1 MRKRYK
7 NAGARAGA
15 FFLVMNMILWL
26 LPVGMVRVKAEG
38 GSYITQITLAEG
50 SLATLTLEESGYQTV
65 EQSLNPSGGAE
76 VHLGFQTGGEGDA
89 IRDILV
95 SASGSGSLTVDGCS
109 YQKVSD
115 ISLNSGAAGGGQR
128 FLYVSRDEKAG
139 EPIRGI
145 SFFAKKTKDGF
156 SSEGPVLASDGSE
169 VVTTDKHK
177 VANLDEGV
185 SGSEL
190 YLRMYKGNLYRPYVE
205 NVVVAEA
212 DSEEDAILELAGKR
226 CTYFVNYNI
235 GEDKSVMV
243 GYTRTDDEEKA
254 LRALVAIGGKESET
268 LTIKDVPYTPVD
280 GGRVKADKTYSFY
293 MTTDERAGEPIVD
306 LIACGYDPDE
316 FGLED
321 LNKES
326 DENKEAEEEKESDTG
341 DEAGEEPEQNEEE
354 PKEEAEEKDEKEE
367 EKEEEPKEDKKE
379 EAEEAPNEESHDEG
393 EAEDTVSEVGT
404 GRRIPGFLCV
414 VGLNDD
420 AFAVSGGSVGS
431 TEGTDEDARLAKA
444 YRLYS
449 EIEMKDWISGYF
461 LRGGGQT
468 ASKYLYEEGDYTSAS
483 NSDEK
488 LWISNIYCSG
498 KKGKQFINCI
508 GYVTKP
514 GEVDSDPFEVTL
526 ACDEAE
532 DYAKNRGEAESTA
545 SVFGMNIGQL
555 AMFGMI
561 FVIMAGIIISLGYK
575 LIKVR
580 KNDKTKGGSI

>member
-1 MRKRYK
+1 MRKKYK

-38 GSYITQITLAEG
+38 GSYITQITLEKG
-50 SLATLTLEESGYQTV
+50 SLGTLTLEESGYQMI
-65 EQSLNPSGGAE
+65 EQSLNPSGGE
-76 VHLGFQTGGEGDA
+76 EIHLGFQTGGEGDA

-95 SASGSGSLTVDGCS
+95 SAGGGESLTVDGCY

-115 ISLNSGAAGGGQR
+115 ISLNSGAAGGVLR

-177 VANLDEGV
+177 AANFDEGIG
-185 SGSEL
+185 GSEL

-226 CTYFVNYNI
+226 CTYFVNYDI

-254 LRALVAIGGKESET
+254 LRALVAIGGKEVES
-268 LTIKDVPYTPVD
+268 LTIKDVPYTPVE

-321 LNKES
+321 MNKE
-326 DENKEAEEEKESDTG
+326 KEEEKDAEEEKESETD
-341 DEAGEEPEQNEEE
+341 DEAGEEPEQNGEG
-354 PKEEAEEKDEKEE
+354 PKEEAKEKEE
-367 EKEEEPKEDKKE
+367 RKEEGKDEEPKEDKKE
-379 EAEEAPNEESHDEG
+379 ESEEEPPNEESHEDG
-393 EAEDTVSEVGT
+393 GAEDTVSEVGT
-404 GRRIPGFLCV
+404 GIRIPGFLCV

-420 AFAVSGGSVGS
+420 AFAASGGSVGS
-431 TEGTDEDARLAKA
+431 TEGTDEDVRLAKA

-449 EIEMKDWISGYF
+449 EIEMKDWIAGYF

-468 ASKYLYEEGDYTSAS
+468 ASKYLYDESDYTSAA

-508 GYVTKP
+508 GYVSKS
-514 GEVDSDPFEVTL
+514 GEGDSDPFEVTL

-532 DYAKNRGEAESTA
+532 DYAKNQGEAESTA
-545 SVFGMNIGQL
+545 SVFGMNISQV
-555 AMFGMI
+555 AMFSMI

-575 LIKVR
+575 LHKNNKDGR
-580 KNDKTKGGSI
+580 KEL